1 MDTKLIDELSGLELR
16 AIDGETNALC
26 VFMLADYKKLMRSP
40 VQVAVADVAGIDADL
55 HDMVKQLAG
64 DYIQFIH
71 LRQKT
76 NTLLHE
82 RSKTKGPLGWMALT
96 TLFNGI
102 YVGDASDILRV
113 RNGVPPLDFGQ
124 VQATS
129 ITQKEGHT
137 YITHADGAYQAPSG
151 IGKKVAD
158 VQFLDTF

>member
-1 MDTKLIDELSGLELR
+1 MDSKLIDELSGLELR
-16 AIDGETNALC
+16 AIDGETNALA
-26 VFMLADYKKLMRSP
+26 VFMIADYKHLMRSP
-40 VQVAVADVAGIDADL
+40 VQVVVSDAAGIDADL
-55 HDMVKQLAG
+55 QDMVKQLAG
-64 DYIQFIH
+64 DYIQFSH

-129 ITQKEGHT
+129 IMHKEGHT
-137 YITHADGAYQAPSG
+137 YITRAEGAYHAPSG
-151 IGKKVAD
+151 IGKKVAE
-158 VQFLDTF
+158 VKFM